1 MKALQGPARVA
12 AVVGAVAAVGAGTV
26 FVVGTASAAEPA
38 KCVDNVNVREE
49 PRIDSR
55 VIALCEAGTVVE
67 AGEVRNGFVKLT
79 DLGGWSAQEYVSING
94 QKPVKPSTGRD
105 TGGATKTEDG
115 ETPSS
120 SRGRGSGSG
129 NDDSATTGSSRDAT
143 GTEDSTA
150 TKGAEDSTAKTT
162 DEDADAADGKRSES
176 RTNGQKDAKDT
187 KSGDAA
193 SGAQSAPKPAAPGG
207 GLLPAL

>member
-49 PRIDSR
+49 PRIDSK
-55 VIALCEAGTVVE
+55 VIALCEAGTAVE

-79 DLGGWSAQEYVSING
+79 DLGGWSAQEYISING
-94 QKPVKPSTGRD
+94 QKPVKPSSSRD
-105 TGGATKTEDG
+105 GDSTAKADED
-115 ETPSS
+115 ESTAD
-120 SRGRGSGSG
+120 SRGRGG
-129 NDDSATTGSSRDAT
+129 DEDATTGRT
-143 GTEDSTA
+143 R
-150 TKGAEDSTAKTT
+150 GAEEDTTPAKGTAAT
-162 DEDADAADGKRSES
+162 DEDEADAADGKRSES

-187 KSGDAA
+187 KDAKDPKEAKSGDAP
-193 SGAQSAPKPAAPGG
+193 SGAQPAPKPAAPGG
-207 GLLPAL
+207 GLLPGL